1 MLRDIGDM
9 REGVGHSLMSFGRVT
24 AQPTKTGEMVRF
36 ELEAGVTDMPWTW
49 TRTSDGVRKDHETGV
64 SGRRLQCG

>member
-24 AQPTKTGEMVRF
+24 AEPTKTGEMARF
-36 ELEAGVTDMPWTW
+36 ELEAGVTDMPWT
-49 TRTSDGVRKDHETGV
+49 
-64 SGRRLQCG
+64 